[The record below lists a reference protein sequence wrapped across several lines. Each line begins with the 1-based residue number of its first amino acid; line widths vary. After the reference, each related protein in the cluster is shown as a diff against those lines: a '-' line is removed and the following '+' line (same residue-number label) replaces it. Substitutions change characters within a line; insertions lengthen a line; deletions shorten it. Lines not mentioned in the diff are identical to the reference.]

1 MEVHHHSHSS
11 RKKWTHYFWEFLML
25 FFVVFCGF
33 LAEYQ
38 LEHKIES
45 DREKVLAK
53 VFYEDIKKDT
63 AALISGIAFSKVK
76 IKAADIAK
84 IKIL

>member
-1 MEVHHHSHSS
+1 MDSLFLGVS
-11 RKKWTHYFWEFLML
+11 R
-25 FFVVFCGF
+25 VVLCCVLRF